1 MTANI
6 YLKSKIKLRQVLIM
20 KLLDLIIKEYIAIVE
35 ILAQDK
41 PIENNR
47 IVLEREDFKKMLEQ
61 YGYASFAAKAKAY
74 KALNFIIHDQ
84 NNYTM
89 PYKDPELGRT
99 VRKVI
104 INYRT
109 YQEVKYLYE
118 TNLNI

>member
-1 MTANI
+1 
-6 YLKSKIKLRQVLIM
+6 LGQCCCLVLEVIAM

-35 ILAQDK
+35 LLIQDK

-47 IVLEREDFKKMLEQ
+47 IIVEREDFKRMLEQ
-61 YGYASFAAKAKAY
+61 YGYITFSAKTKAY
-74 KALNFIIHDQ
+74 KALNLIIHDQ

-89 PYKDPELGRT
+89 PYKDRKLGRT

-104 INYRT
+104 INHNT
-109 YQEVKYLYE
+109 YQEIKHLYE